1 MHPYIL
7 QGMVA
12 EHAKDLRSEA
22 DAARLVKLVH
32 RMQRET
38 PARPA
43 AARARWRLARGAARS

>member
-12 EHAKDLRSEA
+12 EHAKDLRREA
-22 DAARLVKLVH
+22 DAARLVKLAR

-43 AARARWRLARGAARS
+43 AARARWRLVRGAARS

>member
-1 MHPYIL
+1 MHTYIL

-12 EHAKDLRSEA
+12 EHAKDLRGEA

-38 PARPA
+38 PAGPA
-43 AARARWRLARGAARS
+43 AVRARWRRPPWRQP

>member
-12 EHAKDLRSEA
+12 EHAKDLRGEA

-32 RMQRET
+32 RMQHET

-43 AARARWRLARGAARS
+43 ATRTRWRLTRGAARS